1 MSKSPFFVNFHL
13 IWSPFSVG
21 GKLNPQVWRNSSTTP
36 ITQSFGSWIK
46 WTFQLLHSSIPNC
59 SRDEATDAS
68 LLVAIPYITEKVNW
82 SYKSPHHRSVQNFTL
97 SPTLTLNRIFLLKTS
112 QPFKILLYKPH
123 PCTPLPS
130 LEDHPPQSS
139 PNFKATTPLQSRVSS
154 TPNRHNHFP
163 SKALLKVI
171 NFLTPKPPFATGAH
185 TLSHPTKCV

>member
-97 SPTLTLNRIFLLKTS
+97 SPTLTLNRIFLLKTPNLS
-112 QPFKILLYKPH
+112 RYFSTNHTHVHPYPAWKTIPPNLPQISKLQPL
-123 PCTPLPS
+123 
-130 LEDHPPQSS
+130 
-139 PNFKATTPLQSRVSS
+139 
-154 TPNRHNHFP
+154 
-163 SKALLKVI
+163 SKAVSPQPQTAI
-171 NFLTPKPPFATGAH
+171 TIFLVR
-185 TLSHPTKCV
+185 LY